1 MIDLEKVKTR
11 IKSVMKECEDLIK
24 IFENE
29 IKDQNNPSFQEI
41 KLIDNAIMNFK
52 RSNLEIPNDL
62 RTLKLKL
69 VTNHER
75 SNEILSLAKLFI
87 DDLGSILAQDFVKLV
102 KRAKMQGNRSNRSG
116 NINESNYQRPLGA
129 KGHSNLDDYLIPV
142 ISLMNESLSH
152 TEAFKKIASELDVRF
167 NTVSSQC
174 TRGLNINTAQFTSLV
189 KSGEIIDL
197 LESKFPDRVDKIRK
211 EAERG
216 KWKKKKEP

>member
-24 IFENE
+24 IFENA
-29 IKDQNNPSFQEI
+29 IKDQNNPSFQQI
-41 KLIDNAIMNFK
+41 KVIDDAIMNLK
-52 RSNLEIPNDL
+52 RSNLEIPDDL

-69 VTNHER
+69 VTDQER
-75 SNEILSLAKLFI
+75 SNEIFSLTKSFI
-87 DDLGSILAQDFVKLV
+87 DDLGSILAQDFVKSI
-102 KRAKMQGNRSNRSG
+102 KRTKIQSNKSR
-116 NINESNYQRPLGA
+116 NINEPNYQRPLGA
-129 KGHSNLDDYLIPV
+129 KGYSNLDDYLIPV
-142 ISLMNESLSH
+142 IRLMNESLSH

-211 EAERG
+211 EAEKD
-216 KWKKKKEP
+216 KWKKKREP

>member
-29 IKDQNNPSFQEI
+29 IKDQSNPSSQQI
-41 KLIDNAIMNFK
+41 KVIDNAIMNLK
-52 RSNLEIPNDL
+52 RSNLEIPDDL

-75 SNEILSLAKLFI
+75 SNEIFSLAKSFI

-102 KRAKMQGNRSNRSG
+102 KRAKMQSNRSNRSG

-142 ISLMNESLSH
+142 IRLMNESLSH